1 MFPSGTI
8 GGSIGLAMGLSILT
22 LVEFL
27 FFIGDALQILVC
39 GADTKEEEEPPSSRT
54 SVNGTINEGA
64 DSVT

>member
-1 MFPSGTI
+1 M
-8 GGSIGLAMGLSILT
+8 AMGLSILT
-22 LVEFL
+22 LVEFM

-39 GADTKEEEEPPSSRT
+39 GADTKEEEEQPPSSRN